1 MPPSSESNGGK
12 NGVLLTC
19 IHWVQ
24 KQVQNARNAA
34 PLSKWP
40 DAVLF
45 SKETAKERD
54 EKRDGDF
61 SRFVRVYGNAGVHR
75 LVHRGVQ
82 IVGVESMMTNDD
94 IRSSDSF

>member
-34 PLSKWP
+34 PLLKWP
-40 DAVLF
+40 ECGALQRGDG
-45 SKETAKERD
+45 ERRD

-82 IVGVESMMTNDD
+82 IMGVESMMTNDG